1 MERKDSSAIQ
11 SNNIERLRI
20 TCQATMLG
28 SEEAGENHG
37 DTVPVLLSNRKSDF
51 RWQISIMKDFV
62 TDG

>member
-1 MERKDSSAIQ
+1 
-11 SNNIERLRI
+11 
-20 TCQATMLG
+20 MLG
-28 SEEAGENHG
+28 SEEAGENQI